1 VGIPNVKC
9 NTQEQATSKLRGAGF
24 EVDVASQKVA
34 SDCPPGTVAG
44 TDPSGSGREGSVVCA
59 EHLRRP
65 GRGRRRPARGGG
77 GGGGPGN
84 NDRCKKLPML
94 CPPPRR

>member
-1 VGIPNVKC
+1 
-9 NTQEQATSKLRGAGF
+9 
-24 EVDVASQKVA
+24 VA

-44 TDPSGSGREGSVVCA
+44 TDPSGRAAKGSVVV
-59 EHLRRP
+59 LNISGGP
-65 GRGRRRPARGGG
+65 GAAPSAGTGGG